1 MQSTSRRH
9 RYPPTRRSELLL
21 ALPKSRPCVGQDFRD
36 SLGCQRRDIG
46 GRNFN
51 RRIGAEP
58 LDAIPQHMKVIELFA
73 TDPLQ
78 LLDGSAAVGGVDGLR
93 FLNQRLIQTR
103 AGTFNARRSASL
115 STRTVAFSP
124 LSACSADFAMP
135 FGGRGAR
142 LVIS

>member
-21 ALPKSRPCVGQDFRD
+21 GIAQKSSLCRPRLSGFLGMPTPRHRRTEFQPSDRRRAFR
-36 SLGCQRRDIG
+36 C
-46 GRNFN
+46 N
-51 RRIGAEP
+51 
-58 LDAIPQHMKVIELFA
+58 PQHMKVIELFA

-78 LLDGSAAVGGVDGLR
+78 LLDGSAVVGGVDGLR

-124 LSACSADFAMP
+124 LSSCSADFAMP

>member
-21 ALPKSRPCVGQDFRD
+21 GIAQKSSLCRPRLSGF
-36 SLGCQRRDIG
+36 LGCQRRDIG